1 MPSYKNIILDCDGVI
16 LDSNQLKIEAMAH
29 ALKKFGISE
38 SSLLEC
44 ITSFKNNFGTS
55 RLLHLRQF
63 ERILNV
69 ALDVESIIQS
79 YADYLDKTYPMCQ
92 YTSGF
97 IQHFSNLK
105 NRNLFVVSGSD
116 QEELRKVFSF
126 KNNKMFMEIL
136 GSPKTKSNNIQR
148 LIASFNLDLKD
159 TCYVGDSVAD
169 VIASREN
176 EIDFIG
182 YYPYSNNP
190 VELKKL
196 CKKYNYEVI
205 ENWKGFV

>member
-16 LDSNQLKIEAMAH
+16 LDSNQLKIKAMEH
-29 ALKKFGISE
+29 ALKKHGISE
-38 SSLLEC
+38 SSLVKC
-44 ITSFKNNFGTS
+44 ITYFKNNFGKS

-69 ALDVESIIQS
+69 KLDVESIIHH
-79 YADYLDKTYPMCQ
+79 YADYLDKTYRICQ
-92 YTSGF
+92 YTTGF
-97 IQHFSNLK
+97 FQHFSNLE

-126 KNNKMFMEIL
+126 KDNKMFMKIL
-136 GSPKTKSNNIQR
+136 GSPVTKSNNIKS
-148 LIASFNLDLKD
+148 LIESFDLNLKD

-182 YYPYSNNP
+182 FHPYSNNS

-205 ENWKGFV
+205 GKWKDLV